1 MFLKFIEPKTF
12 DFTNV
17 KDISYSQLSQH
28 NMLYTRYVNTIN
40 KVSLAIS
47 DNSIYDNCNGNYSE
61 LRSAQVALSFNL
73 DAVKLHELYFEN
85 MTGLNNTIYGKIN
98 DVIVQ
103 CFGSYDN
110 FKEKFKCIGLTMRGW
125 VVFCYD
131 SFTNEYYIYGQD
143 SHNTEIVMN
152 TYPVIVMD
160 VYEHAYM
167 IDYGINKGEYI
178 DAFFKNL
185 DFKVINTRLGD

>member
-1 MFLKFIEPKTF
+1 MKYIEAKTF

-17 KDISYSQLSQH
+17 KDMSYSQLNQH
-28 NMLYTRYVNTIN
+28 YTLYTRYVNTIN
-40 KVSLAIS
+40 KVSIEMNN
-47 DNSIYDNCNGNYSE
+47 NSIYENCNGNFSN
-61 LRSAQVALSFNL
+61 LRSVQVALSFNL

-85 MTGLNNTIYGKIN
+85 MTGLNNTINGKIN
-98 DVIVQ
+98 DVILQ
-103 CFGSYDN
+103 CFGTYDN

-131 SFTNEYYIYGQD
+131 NFTNDYYIYGQD

-152 TYPVIVMD
+152 TYPLIVMD

-167 IDYGINKGEYI
+167 IDFGIDKGAYI
-178 DAFFKNL
+178 DTFFKNL
-185 DFKVINTRLGD
+185 DYKVINNRFGE

>member
-1 MFLKFIEPKTF
+1 MKYIEAKTF

-17 KDISYSQLSQH
+17 KDMSYSQLNQH
-28 NMLYTRYVNTIN
+28 YTLYTRYVNTIN
-40 KVSLAIS
+40 KVSIEIS
-47 DNSIYDNCNGNYSE
+47 DNKIYENCNGNFSN
-61 LRSAQVALSFNL
+61 LRNVQVALSFNL

-85 MTGLNNTIYGKIN
+85 MTGLNNTINGKIN
-98 DVIVQ
+98 EVIIQ

-131 SFTNEYYIYGQD
+131 SFTNDYYIYGQD

-152 TYPVIVMD
+152 TYPIIVMD

-167 IDYGINKGEYI
+167 VDFGIDKGAYI
-178 DAFFKNL
+178 DTFFKNL
-185 DFKVINTRLGD
+185 DFNVINNRFGE